1 MDVIIT
7 HINADF
13 DALASMLAAQKL
25 YPEAKL
31 VFPGSQ
37 EKSLRDFFVRSTF
50 YILAA
55 DRIKDIPF
63 QEITRLILVDTRQ
76 RSRIGR
82 FAEIVDSP
90 TVELHIYDHHPPS
103 TDDIGG
109 IVEVIKEQGATITI
123 LVELLRERGIALAP
137 DEATIMMLGLYE
149 DTGSLTYSSTT
160 ADDFAAAAYLRQ
172 QGANLN
178 IIADMITKEL
188 SAEQIFLLNDL
199 ISSAERYDIR
209 GTDVVIT
216 TGSSDRYIGDGAVL
230 VHKLKDMENLHCV
243 FALIRMGDR
252 IYLIARS
259 RVAEINVA
267 EAAIAFGGGGHAT
280 AASATIKDLTM
291 AEAKERLLGVLHE
304 VVKPK
309 VRARDI
315 MIQPLTSIQRDATL
329 KEVQGILA
337 RYYTIAVLPVL
348 KEEALVGLISRPV
361 VERAMLHG
369 LGDMK
374 VEEYMTTDFA
384 VVGPD
389 TALREV
395 QGHIVG
401 ENQRF
406 LPIVEQ
412 GRLIGGITRTDLLRA
427 LHDASTPTPLI
438 PDTKKRKNVAALMEE
453 RLPSAVISLF
463 RELGEAGEELGYR
476 LYAVG
481 GFVRDLLVHKEN
493 HDIDCV
499 VEGDGVHFAQV
510 FGAKRNCRVKVHKKM
525 KTATLSFPDGY
536 KIDVATARMEY
547 YERPA
552 APPTVELSTIKM
564 DLFRRDF
571 TINTLAIELRPA
583 AFGQLLDFFG
593 GQRDLKEGVIRV
605 LHNLSFVEDPSRIFR
620 AIRFE
625 QRFGFHLGKHTA
637 RLMRNAV
644 SMGFLE
650 RLSGARLF
658 SELELILR
666 ERNPL
671 PILERMAELGLLAV
685 FHPGLQYEAG
695 TKALLVRIS
704 EVINWFDLLFLEG
717 GYYRWIVYLLGLAD
731 QLPPAGLEEMSKR
744 LSLSPR
750 YRKRLL
756 DGARGGAEV
765 LSRAHR
771 KRMGPREIYTL
782 FKPLSIEALLF
793 IMAKTAEEEIK
804 KAISLF
810 FTTLNVMQVNLRG
823 KDLLQLGIKP
833 GPRYREILDALLLAR
848 LDGKVKTKADELAYV
863 KRHYRDQCV

>member
-1 MDVIIT
+1 MEVIIT

-25 YPEAKL
+25 YPEAKI

-37 EKSLRDFFVRSTF
+37 EKGLRDFLIRSAFYTVEAERVR
-50 YILAA
+50 
-55 DRIKDIPF
+55 DIPF
-63 QEITRLILVDTRQ
+63 QEITKLIIVDTRQ

-82 FAEIVDSP
+82 FAEAIGRP
-90 TVELHIYDHHPPS
+90 GVEVHIYDHHPPS
-103 TDDIGG
+103 ADDITGM
-109 IVEVIKEQGATITI
+109 VEVIKEQGATITS
-123 LVELLRERGIALAP
+123 LVQLLRERGIALTP
-137 DEATIMMLGLYE
+137 DEATVMMLGLYE
-149 DTGSLTYSSTT
+149 DTGSLSYNSTT
-160 ADDFAAAAYLRQ
+160 ADDFAAAAYLRA

-188 SAEQIFLLNDL
+188 SAEQVFLLNDL
-199 ISSAERYDIR
+199 ISSADRYNIQGIDM
-209 GTDVVIT
+209 VVT
-216 TGSSDRYIGDGAVL
+216 TASSDRYIGDGAV
-230 VHKLKDMENLHCV
+230 VVQKLKEMENLSCV
-243 FALIRMGDR
+243 CALIRMGDW

-259 RVAEINVA
+259 RIAEVNVA
-267 EAAIAFGGGGHAT
+267 EVARPFGGGGHAT

-291 AEAKERLLGVLHE
+291 VEAKERLLGVLHE

-315 MIQPLTSIQRDATL
+315 MIQPLTIVQRDAPL
-329 KEVQGILA
+329 KEVQEILT
-337 RYYTIAVLPVL
+337 RYYTITVLPVL
-348 KEEALVGLISRPV
+348 NGDVLVGLIARPV

-389 TALREV
+389 TALQEV

-438 PDTKKRKNVAALMEE
+438 PDTKKRKNVSALMEE
-453 RLPSAVISLF
+453 RLSPAVISLF
-463 RELGEAGEELGYR
+463 RELGETGEKLGYR

-481 GFVRDLLVHKEN
+481 GFVRDLLVHREN

-510 FGAKRNCRVKVHKKM
+510 FGAQLNCRVKVHKKM

-552 APPTVELSTIKM
+552 APPTVALSTIKM

-620 AIRFE
+620 AVRFE

-637 RLMRNAV
+637 RLMRSAL

-650 RLSGARLF
+650 RLSGGRLF
-658 SELELILR
+658 SELELILH

-671 PILERMAELGLLAV
+671 PIIERMAELGLLPV
-685 FHPGLQYEAG
+685 IHPGLRYEAG
-695 TKALLVRIS
+695 TKTLLTRIH
-704 EVINWFDLLFLEG
+704 EVINWYDLLFLEG
-717 GYYRWIVYLLGLAD
+717 GYYRWMIYLLGLAD
-731 QLPPAGLEEMSKR
+731 QLPRTGLEEMSKR

-756 DGARGGAEV
+756 DGAREGREA
-765 LSRAHR
+765 LLQAHNR
-771 KRMGPREIYTL
+771 KMGPGEIYTL

-793 IMAKTAEEEIK
+793 IMAKTQDAEIK

-810 FTTLNVMQVNLRG
+810 FTTLNVMRVNLRG
-823 KDLLQLGIKP
+823 KDLMQLGIQP

-848 LDGKVKTKADELAYV
+848 LEGTVKTKSDELAYV
-863 KRHYRDQCV
+863 KRYYRD